1 LLNSADAATLTETN
15 QEAEKS
21 AEKLTVPNSASLL
34 ENYFYSLVSNY
45 LVVILVVALSGEYMP
60 T

>member
-1 LLNSADAATLTETN
+1 LLNSAEAETLTETN

-34 ENYFYSLVSNY
+34 EYYFYSLVSNY
-45 LVVILVVALSGEYMP
+45 LVVILVVTFSGV
-60 T
+60 